1 MLYLTPAL
9 AKSSDVC
16 ILLDLFI
23 VITVEKSFAYAAVTS
38 TSWVKVFLF
47 SVIKFRPAL
56 AGFRWNAQWLL
67 FLRSK
72 KKKVYLVCVSLVHV
86 PLMLSSFTGSRE
98 VCE

>member
-9 AKSSDVC
+9 AKSSHVC

-23 VITVEKSFAYAAVTS
+23 VITVEKSFAYAAITS

-56 AGFRWNAQWLL
+56 AGFRWNALISTFQ
-67 FLRSK
+67 